1 MTQTISAQ
9 QDLDKSQAVIDRL
22 LPLTTPFSGSDQELK
37 EHLVAAWFTKLRNLR
52 RLGKTAEEVQ
62 SADALAVHLEGA
74 VPEDWPWM
82 ARAQF
87 AKGAALAADGK
98 HEDALA
104 AWRHLEQRFEHVES
118 LAVREWLARAGMEV
132 IALTVHRGATFAR
145 VDMVREADRL
155 EQRFG
160 DDAWPAT
167 QALVAKIR
175 LRKAELF
182 EDLGYRQQ
190 ALEGYAR
197 LQSDFQESDADDLR
211 EAAADAALAQ
221 ARLLADKDWP
231 GALQAMDALLRTH
244 GGSSSTGIR
253 QTLALAHLDR
263 VFWWHLSSL
272 DAPEHS
278 SKPEQAVLA
287 CEQMEAQFSDTDS
300 VIEVR
305 CLGRCLQA
313 HAEALHELADQTEDE
328 EQAASLTSRAEALS
342 EQHWQRHCGHADAQV
357 RRTAVIAWIDALEMR
372 DEETARQ
379 GYGQVLERLGDD
391 RVAALQEPLARVWY
405 RLAGTEDT
413 LGSPERAL
421 ETLDALRRRFADD
434 DDAAVRLV
442 VCRAMR
448 QKARLLKHMGQHE
461 AALGALEDMTRLSLP
476 VEPGGAQQTAWRQ
489 LQASSMELE
498 AEIWGD
504 LAPPKHAH
512 PSGKNDNDEPI
523 PVPDVTEAERR
534 RAAVGDS
541 LLERFGDDEDTA
553 VRLSV
558 LDALYDLA
566 VSQRERL
573 HFEEAVQ
580 TYQKLLRKFA
590 ADKTEAIESRVA
602 SSYLNLAYLQMQL
615 LERNEEALKTYD
627 ALLAHC
633 GSSTRPIARDT
644 VARANASRLTCL
656 NRLQGQGVAVDY
668 GAQYEPVAPQRLQ
681 EMKAVVAE
689 GRKLQDQENY
699 GDAIA
704 RYEQVASAHVE
715 SLHPELRAICLDA
728 LVNKGFCLA
737 RLGQREAAIVV
748 NDEIVARYSD
758 DMNLSFDKDV
768 ALALSNK
775 AVQLDKLGRHEEE
788 LAVYDEIIR
797 RWEGNTLSYLR
808 LRVARAMWS
817 KALTLAERDVAG
829 AEAQY
834 RRVVHNYLDDGEP
847 DVRLEAVKAC
857 VNLGALLRKQGRY
870 AEVIPWLEEKLQQ
883 LGDENAPGFAVQIN
897 WMRLQ
902 LARSYGKVGAS
913 KQQLALYEQLILL
926 PKGVLNREQL
936 DATLAEYRAC
946 KPGTGLQILRKK
958 LAGMF
963 GGKKG

>member
-1 MTQTISAQ
+1 MPNTISAQ
-9 QDLDKSQAVIDRL
+9 QDLEKSQAVIDRL

-37 EHLVAAWFTKLRNLR
+37 EHLVAAWFAKLQALR
-52 RLGKTAEEVQ
+52 RAGETANEVQ
-62 SADALAVHLEGA
+62 SAEALASHLEGA
-74 VPEDWPWM
+74 VPDDWPWM

-87 AKGAALAADGK
+87 AKGTALAADGK

-104 AWRHLEQRFEHVES
+104 TWRHLERRFEHVES
-118 LAVREWLARAGMEV
+118 PAVREWLVRAGMEV

-160 DDAWPAT
+160 ADAWPAT

-175 LRKAELF
+175 LRKSELF

-190 ALEGYAR
+190 ALEGYAQ

-211 EAAADAALAQ
+211 EVAADAALAQ
-221 ARLLADKDWP
+221 ARLLVEKDWP
-231 GALQAMDALLRTH
+231 GALQAMDALLLVH
-244 GGSSSTGIR
+244 GGSPNTGIR
-253 QTLALAHLDR
+253 QTLALAQLDR
-263 VFWWHLSSL
+263 IFWWHLSSL
-272 DAPEHS
+272 EAPEKS

-287 CEQMEAQFSDTDS
+287 CEQMEAEFSDTDS

-305 CLGRCLQA
+305 CLGKCLQV
-313 HAEALHELADQTEDE
+313 HAEALHELASQTEDE
-328 EQAASLTSRAEALS
+328 EQAAALTGRAEALS
-342 EQHWQRHCGHADAQV
+342 EQHWQRHSGHSDAQV
-357 RRTAVIAWIDALEMR
+357 RRTALIAWLNALEMR
-372 DEETARQ
+372 DEETAWQ
-379 GYGQVLERLGDD
+379 GYGQVLERLGGD
-391 RVAALQEPLARVWY
+391 RSAALQEPLARAWY
-405 RLAGTEDT
+405 KLAHAYDT
-413 LGSPERAL
+413 LDSPEQAL
-421 ETLDALRRRFADD
+421 ETFDVLQRRFADD

-442 VCRAMR
+442 VCRSMR
-448 QKARLLKHMGQHE
+448 QKARMLKRMGEHE
-461 AALGALEDMTRLSLP
+461 AALAALEDMARLSLS
-476 VEPGGAQQTAWRQ
+476 VEPDSPQQTAWRQ

-512 PSGKNDNDEPI
+512 PSGRNDKDESI
-523 PVPDVTEAERR
+523 PAPEVTEAERR
-534 RAAVGDS
+534 RAALGDS
-541 LLERFGDDEDTA
+541 MLERFRDDGDTA

-558 LDALYDLA
+558 VETLFDLA

-573 HFEEAVQ
+573 HFDEAVQ

-590 ADKTEAIESRVA
+590 ADQDEAIESRVA

-633 GSSTRPIARDT
+633 STSTRPIARDT

-656 NRLQGQGVAVDY
+656 NRLQSQGISVNY
-668 GAQYEPVAPQRLQ
+668 GEQYEPVAPQRLQ
-681 EMKAVVAE
+681 EMKAAVEE
-689 GRKLQDQENY
+689 GRKLQEQENY
-699 GDAIA
+699 REAIT
-704 RYEQVASAHVE
+704 RYEQVVNAHVE

-737 RLGQREAAIVV
+737 RLGLREAAIVV
-748 NDEIVARYSD
+748 NDEIIMRYSD
-758 DMNLSFDKDV
+758 DMNLSSDKDV

-788 LAVYDEIIR
+788 IAVYDEIIR
-797 RWEGNTLSYLR
+797 RWQGTALSYLR

-817 KALTLAERDVAG
+817 KALTVAERDLIE
-829 AEAQY
+829 AEALY
-834 RRVVHNYLDDGEP
+834 RRVVQSYLHDGEP

-857 VNLGALLRKQGRY
+857 VNLGALMRKQGRY
-870 AEVIPWLEEKLQQ
+870 AEVIPWLEEKLHQ
-883 LGDENAPGFAVQIN
+883 LRNENGPGFSVQIN

-902 LARSYGKVGAS
+902 LARSYGKTGGI
-913 KQQLALYEQLILL
+913 KQQQALYEQLILL

-936 DATLAEYRAC
+936 DAALAEYRAC

-958 LAGMF
+958 LVGMF
-963 GGKKG
+963 GGKKS